1 MPLSSSP
8 HPWWQPLSRP
18 WHRQSIRPRYA
29 ARSTSN
35 AGRHDPSC
43 HLVTSREFCQN
54 ACRMT
59 AFTPTTPT
67 PRLHLRLLSAIA
79 RPTTS
84 SSTTP
89 GSGTTR
95 HTSTSRY
102 AGTCS
107 ALMHLYTLGTHT
119 LARRTLQE
127 WADGSGTSF
136 AMEQRRRP
144 PRSNS
149 SNSPQLLQRQ
159 VLSGQ
164 SASSLAGALALGRR
178 AQQKSGHVNRRLIS
192 GIIQ

>member
-1 MPLSSSP
+1 MVHKSGAVPIRFLFFLP
-8 HPWWQPLSRP
+8 YLRALDACPCERFLRHAARCCVVVATPVVATAVSRP
-18 WHRQSIRPRYA
+18 PHHRSIRPRFA
-29 ARSTSN
+29 VQSTST
-35 AGRHDPSC
+35 ACRHDPAC
-43 HLVTSREFCQN
+43 HHVTSREFCQN

-119 LARRTLQE
+119 LARVSLCRCGWT
-127 WADGSGTSF
+127 
-136 AMEQRRRP
+136 RP
-144 PRSNS
+144 ASRS
-149 SNSPQLLQRQ
+149 
-159 VLSGQ
+159 
-164 SASSLAGALALGRR
+164 
-178 AQQKSGHVNRRLIS
+178 
-192 GIIQ
+192 